1 MLVLGDI
8 LGECLA
14 EFGDG
19 EGSDRDMDVRD
30 QVAIGFDRE
39 EVVKR
44 WLIVEVKGFDVV
56 VLVEFLGGNNA
67 LGSEVKGEGAWFVTE
82 GEVAR
87 HTNEDKGDGHQWAI
101 GIEGPADDSDEEK
114 EDNDAGAWSEFEGLV
129 LRRIPVEED
138 VAIARVEG
146 RGFAVLVIFV
156 HSDLFSSLYHSFRK
170 FGWLF
175 TKRGCPDTMT
185 RQKNGS
191 VAPAHGW
198 SQPRADEPRAHDLGR
213 RATE

>member
-1 MLVLGDI
+1 MLVLGDV
-8 LGECLA
+8 LGECLT

-19 EGSDRDMDVRD
+19 EGSDGDMDVRD

-44 WLIVEVKGFDVV
+44 WFVVEMKGFDVV
-56 VLVEFLGGNNA
+56 VLVEFFGGDNT
-67 LGSEVKGEGAWFVTE
+67 LGSEVKGEDTWLVTE

-87 HTNEDKGDGHQWAI
+87 HTNEDKGDGHEGTV
-101 GIEGPADDSDEEK
+101 GIEGPANDSDKEE

-138 VAIARVEG
+138 VAVARVEG
-146 RGFAVLVIFV
+146 RGFAVLVSFV
-156 HSDLFSSLYHSFRK
+156 HNDLFSSLYHSFLK

-185 RQKNGS
+185 RQKKWKRGPS
-191 VAPAHGW
+191 
-198 SQPRADEPRAHDLGR
+198 PRLVRLGR
-213 RATE
+213 RVIE